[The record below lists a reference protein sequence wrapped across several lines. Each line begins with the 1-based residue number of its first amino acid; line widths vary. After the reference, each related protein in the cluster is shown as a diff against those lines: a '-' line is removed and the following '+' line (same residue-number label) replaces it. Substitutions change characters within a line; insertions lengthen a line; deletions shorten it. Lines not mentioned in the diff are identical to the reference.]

1 MPPNWLKRL
10 LTGFIVAIACSL
22 PSFTHSVELP
32 ELEWCLDDYPGRHNY
47 PAQGQPHGPTV
58 DFMLELAR
66 KAGIRIRFSPNTPF
80 ARCLVLMANGQTDL
94 MIRLNSDIECEKYMF
109 MIPVEKAAPEVLL
122 IHKNSADIQ
131 NIEELHRLN
140 LIVVRGYTYNSNTIN
155 VIAHHP
161 RSIIVDSIDVGL
173 KMLLRD
179 RGDAVVTTVEIASM
193 RTESNPDYRQQFKL
207 ASLRFS
213 APEPRFIHLALSK
226 ASPHAH
232 LKDRLENAVALM
244 IADGLME

>member
-1 MPPNWLKRL
+1 MRPNWLKRL

-32 ELEWCLDDYPGRHNY
+32 ELEWCLDDYPSRHNY

-94 MIRLNSDIECEKYMF
+94 MTRLNTDIERERYMY
-109 MIPVEKAAPEVLL
+109 MIPLQKASPEVLL
-122 IHKNSADIQ
+122 IHKNSEDIQ
-131 NIEELHRLN
+131 SVRELNKLN
-140 LIVVRGYTYNSNTIN
+140 LIVIRGYTYNSNTIN

-173 KMLLRD
+173 AMLLRD
-179 RGDAVVTTVEIASM
+179 RGDALVTTAEIGNM
-193 RTESNPDYRQQFKL
+193 RTQNNPEYKDQFKL
-207 ASLRFS
+207 ASLTFS
-213 APEPRFIHLALSK
+213 ASEPRFIHLALSK

>member
-1 MPPNWLKRL
+1 MQRVWLRWQ
-10 LTGFIVAIACSL
+10 LTGFFITLACCL
-22 PSFTHSVELP
+22 PNITWSGELA

-47 PAQGQPHGPTV
+47 PAQGQPYGPTV

-66 KAGIRIRFSPNTPF
+66 RAGIRIRFSPNTPF

-94 MIRLNSDIECEKYMF
+94 MVRLNTDIERERYMF
-109 MIPVEKAAPEVLL
+109 MIPLEKAAPEVLL

-131 NIEELHRLN
+131 NIKELHRLN

-173 KMLLRD
+173 AMLLRD
-179 RGDAVVTTVEIASM
+179 RGDAVVTTAEIASM

-207 ASLRFS
+207 ASLAFS

-232 LKDRLENAVALM
+232 LKEHLERTIALM
-244 IADGLME
+244 SADELAK